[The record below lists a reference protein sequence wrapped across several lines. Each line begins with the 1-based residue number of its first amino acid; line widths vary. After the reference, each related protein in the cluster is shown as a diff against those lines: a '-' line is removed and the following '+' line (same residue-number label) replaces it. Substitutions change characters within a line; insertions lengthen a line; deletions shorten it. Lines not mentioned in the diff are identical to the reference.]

1 MGLYDCICIYVFAWS
16 NHLFKSMNLKNFS
29 AMKTWQKVALGT
41 LGLVVAN
48 NLLQERS
55 SVRSVV
61 FVSEIKTYGIHRI
74 TEVYRQRINN
84 MV

>member
-48 NLLQERS
+48 NLLQERPQKERCIR
-55 SVRSVV
+55 VRN
-61 FVSEIKTYGIHRI
+61 KDLWYPP
-74 TEVYRQRINN
+74 NN
-84 MV
+84 GGL

>member
-48 NLLQERS
+48 NLLQERPQKERC
-55 SVRSVV
+55 VRVRN
-61 FVSEIKTYGIHRI
+61 KDLWYPP
-74 TEVYRQRINN
+74 NN
-84 MV
+84 GGL